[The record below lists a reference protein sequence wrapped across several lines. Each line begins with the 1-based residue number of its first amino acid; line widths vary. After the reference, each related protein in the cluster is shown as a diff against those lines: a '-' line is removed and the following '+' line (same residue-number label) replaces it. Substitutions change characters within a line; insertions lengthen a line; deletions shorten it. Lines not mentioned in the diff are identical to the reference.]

1 MKEKYYFIILVLCLI
16 WNFFVFL
23 LMGIDKRKAIKGSWR
38 ISEKALLFC
47 AFFFGGVGAF
57 LGMKVF
63 HHKTKHWYFRFLLPL
78 FSLLQI
84 AGWAYFYFVV

>member
-38 ISEKALLFC
+38 ISEKALLLS
-47 AFFFGGVGAF
+47 AFLFGGVGAF
-57 LGMKVF
+57 LGMKTF
-63 HHKTKHWYFRFLLPL
+63 RHKTKHWYFRLFLPL
-78 FSLLQI
+78 FAVFQV
-84 AGWAYFYFVV
+84 AVVCYFLVVK